1 MEGCLGLQRAG
12 QGEGPQVGCRRVRVE
27 RVARHP
33 WRVGIPQGHYY
44 VGTNPHAGERRNE
57 VRASNP
63 ARADAALTGLGN
75 AEHVTQIIR

>member
-1 MEGCLGLQRAG
+1 
-12 QGEGPQVGCRRVRVE
+12 
-27 RVARHP
+27 VARHP